1 MLTPLDIHNKEFRR
15 AFRGYAEAEVD
26 EFLDQVVRDME
37 VLLKEK
43 NALEERI
50 AELESRL
57 SNYQALE
64 ETLKQTLILAEA
76 TADEVRANAR
86 REAEI
91 ILKEAQTKA
100 KEIMDE
106 AEARAQ
112 LSIREAQARVKRTQ
126 EEFEDLK
133 RQVHT
138 FKARV
143 RSLFMTQLDLLG
155 DVAAEQAAA
164 TDQPAAGVGRPAGQ
178 QALAGNPAGW
188 VGRPAGQQ
196 AADRSGPAGASD
208 APAGSGAAEDDDG
221 P

>member
-15 AFRGYAEAEVD
+15 SFRGYSEAEVD
-26 EFLDQVVRDME
+26 EFLDQVVRDFE
-37 VLLKEK
+37 ALLREK
-43 NALEERI
+43 TALEERVE
-50 AELESRL
+50 ELENRL

-91 ILKEAQTKA
+91 ILKEAQAKA
-100 KEIMDE
+100 KEIVDD

-112 LSIREAQARVKRTQ
+112 LTMREAQARVKRTQ
-126 EEFEDLK
+126 DEYEELK
-133 RQVHT
+133 RQVQT

-143 RSLFMTQLDLLG
+143 RSLFLTQLDLLG
-155 DVAAEQAAA
+155 DVAAAEQAAA
-164 TDQPAAGVGRPAGQ
+164 ADRPAHGTDRPPVASAPS
-178 QALAGNPAGW
+178 QASAGGPGAVPAG
-188 VGRPAGQQ
+188 
-196 AADRSGPAGASD
+196 
-208 APAGSGAAEDDDG
+208 DDDG

>member
-1 MLTPLDIHNKEFRR
+1 MLTPLDIHNKEFHR

-26 EFLDQVVRDME
+26 EFLDQIVRDLE
-37 VLLKEK
+37 ALLKEK
-43 NALEERI
+43 NALEERVE
-50 AELESRL
+50 ELESRL

-64 ETLKQTLILAEA
+64 ETLKQTLILAET

-126 EEFEDLK
+126 EEFEELK
-133 RQVHT
+133 RQAHT

-143 RSLFMTQLDLLG
+143 RSLYMTQLDLLG

-164 TDQPAAGVGRPAGQ
+164 TDRPPPGAAPPAGQ
-178 QALAGNPAGW
+178 HAPVALEGGT
-188 VGRPAGQQ
+188 GHPAGQ
-196 AADRSGPAGASD
+196 PAPERPGGVDPSD
-208 APAGSGAAEDDDG
+208 APAGSGGAGDDDG

>member
-1 MLTPLDIHNKEFRR
+1 MLTPLDIHNKEFHRS
-15 AFRGYAEAEVD
+15 FRGYSEAEVD
-26 EFLDQVVRDME
+26 EFLDQVVRDFE
-37 VLLKEK
+37 ALLKEK
-43 NALEERI
+43 SGLDERVEDLEN
-50 AELESRL
+50 RL

-91 ILKEAQTKA
+91 IIREAQTKA
-100 KEIMDE
+100 KEILDD

-112 LSIREAQARVKRTQ
+112 LTVREAQARVKRTQ
-126 EEFEDLK
+126 DEYEELK

-164 TDQPAAGVGRPAGQ
+164 
-178 QALAGNPAGW
+178 
-188 VGRPAGQQ
+188 
-196 AADRSGPAGASD
+196 ADRGAAVDRGADQASA
-208 APAGSGAAEDDDG
+208 APAGSPASSSLAGPDGDDDG